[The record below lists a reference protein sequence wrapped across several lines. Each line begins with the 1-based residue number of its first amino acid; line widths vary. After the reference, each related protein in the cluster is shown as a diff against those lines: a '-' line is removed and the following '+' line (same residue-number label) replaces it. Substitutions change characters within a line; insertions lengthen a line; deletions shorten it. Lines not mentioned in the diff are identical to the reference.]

1 MNENDEPCTELNE
14 LIYQISGE
22 FWKQAYFQLCILQ
35 EEYKPLNES
44 STDVLSQL
52 KKGIKSIA
60 KKSGLKYSA
69 YSHNNHYY
77 ISIVPFPIYVG
88 IDKKTND
95 FTVSVPHINS
105 RSFAAS
111 DWERGL
117 KWIQDYINIDIKPLI
132 EKTEEVRDKFYLNL
146 KTADIVKASILA
158 LCNSVLREKCLDY
171 KINQN
176 RLKSDIIARI
186 SKDEKY
192 HIQIYHKPFSIDSSD
207 VLKLFKTPHE
217 MEIEDKLYCRKETE

>member
-1 MNENDEPCTELNE
+1 MNENDEPCTELVE
-14 LIYQISGE
+14 IIYKISGE
-22 FWKQAYFQLCILQ
+22 FWKQAYFKLCVLQ
-35 EEYKPLNES
+35 EEYEPDKIS
-44 STDVLSQL
+44 STDILSQL
-52 KKGIKSIA
+52 KKGLKIIA
-60 KKSGLKYSA
+60 KENRLKYSA
-69 YSHNNHYY
+69 YTHNNHYF

-105 RSFAAS
+105 RSFVAS

-117 KWIQDYINIDIKPLI
+117 KWIQDYINIDMNPLT
-132 EKTEEVRDKFYLNL
+132 EKTQEVRDKFYLNL
-146 KTADIVKASILA
+146 KTADIVKDSILA

-192 HIQIYHKPFSIDSSD
+192 HIQIYHKPFSVDSSA
-207 VLKLFKTPHE
+207 VFKLFKSPHE
-217 MEIEDKLYCRKETE
+217 MEIEDKLYCRKEAE

>member
-35 EEYKPLNES
+35 EEYKLQTES

-60 KKSGLKYSA
+60 KKSGLNYSA

-111 DWERGL
+111 DWELGL
-117 KWIQDYINIDIKPLI
+117 KWIQDYINIDINPLT
-132 EKTEEVRDKFYLNL
+132 EKTQEVRDKFYLNL

-192 HIQIYHKPFSIDSSD
+192 HIQIYHKPFSVDSSD
-207 VLKLFKTPHE
+207 VLKLFKSPHE
-217 MEIEDKLYCRKETE
+217 MEIEDKLYCRKEAE